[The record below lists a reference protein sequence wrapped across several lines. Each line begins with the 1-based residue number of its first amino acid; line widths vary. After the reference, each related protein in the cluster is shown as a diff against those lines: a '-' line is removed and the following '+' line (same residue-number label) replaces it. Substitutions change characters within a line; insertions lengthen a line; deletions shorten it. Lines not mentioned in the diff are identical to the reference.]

1 MYLWLADFLLRKLS
15 FVIKEF
21 LVTRSKDRV
30 AINLFK
36 LYLKITWLAC
46 RNITTNSSKTERVWY
61 MKLYLNSVLRKQNAV
76 TRRIDQSF
84 VKTSV
89 T

>member
-1 MYLWLADFLLRKLS
+1 MYLWLTDFLLRKLS

-36 LYLKITWLAC
+36 LYLKITWLTC
-46 RNITTNSSKTERVWY
+46 RPNYEFFLNRESLVHEIVLKLSSP
-61 MKLYLNSVLRKQNAV
+61 
-76 TRRIDQSF
+76 
-84 VKTSV
+84 
-89 T
+89 

>member
-1 MYLWLADFLLRKLS
+1 MNRFVSNTVPNIHSTFIYQRNVFMYLWLTDFLLRKLS

-46 RNITTNSSKTERVWY
+46 RHITTNSYKTEAKSSV
-61 MKLYLNSVLRKQNAV
+61 KL
-76 TRRIDQSF
+76 SF
-84 VKTSV
+84 P
-89 T
+89 